1 MITGNNSGIYPDNVI
16 KTSIYEGTTN
26 TKRLQFTGLD
36 VNKKYNI
43 AVFSSNDAGFDAS
56 FTLACGAQSLTFNG
70 AYNSTKAAQLN
81 GLTPNASGVIEFT
94 ITKSASASYMYL
106 NAVVLQE
113 YSSITPVPVRPTDLF
128 TEINAPGKINLSWSD
143 RSSNE
148 TGFEIW
154 RSTNGG
160 AFSLLT
166 TTSSNVTVYTDNAAA
181 ANTRYFYKVR
191 ARNGSDLS
199 DYSNTA
205 DAKLGSNMVLLNLN
219 PSTAQ
224 TSVQPQGSPWNNTNN
239 TPQAGNGIENMINT
253 LGNNTG
259 YSMALTNDW
268 GGYFDLGMT
277 GGILPDNV
285 MLTSWWIE
293 GNSQPGTLKLY
304 NLDQSKRYR
313 IGFMGSSSW
322 DGDFT
327 ASYTIN
333 GRTVYLNSNKN
344 TSRIVYI
351 DNVKTNGD
359 GEINVSMGFL
369 QSTRWSFLSA
379 IIIESY
385 DSDTY
390 AAPAVVSQRIVRA
403 TDKASQIANE
413 RKSITDVTSS
423 QVNVF
428 PNPFTQ
434 SLTVNISAS
443 NQNVSLKLF
452 DITGKLIFTKNLGKV
467 QGSTT
472 QTLSSSQLSQ
482 LTPGTYILQAVYDD
496 KVKQTFKLIKNR

>member
-1 MITGNNSGIYPDNVI
+1 
-16 KTSIYEGTTN
+16 
-26 TKRLQFTGLD
+26 
-36 VNKKYNI
+36 
-43 AVFSSNDAGFDAS
+43 
-56 FTLACGAQSLTFNG
+56 
-70 AYNSTKAAQLN
+70 
-81 GLTPNASGVIEFT
+81 
-94 ITKSASASYMYL
+94 
-106 NAVVLQE
+106 
-113 YSSITPVPVRPTDLF
+113 
-128 TEINAPGKINLSWSD
+128 
-143 RSSNE
+143 
-148 TGFEIW
+148 
-154 RSTNGG
+154 
-160 AFSLLT
+160 
-166 TTSSNVTVYTDNAAA
+166 
-181 ANTRYFYKVR
+181 
-191 ARNGSDLS
+191 
-199 DYSNTA
+199 
-205 DAKLGSNMVLLNLN
+205 
-219 PSTAQ
+219 
-224 TSVQPQGSPWNNTNN
+224 
-239 TPQAGNGIENMINT
+239 
-253 LGNNTG
+253 
-259 YSMALTNDW
+259 MALTNDW

-452 DITGKLIFTKNLGKV
+452 DITGKLIFTENLGKV